1 MADIVVLEDVVKQ
14 YRGVD
19 RVVIND
25 LTLRVPQGSL
35 VALEGPSGTG
45 KSTLL
50 RLIAG
55 VITPDSGTVKVF
67 GQDLSELSEGG
78 RAGLRLRRIGFI
90 FQDFKLLDELT
101 VLDNVVMPA
110 LLAGVKRAEARDRAL
125 VLLRQVGLD
134 EMAKRM
140 PDGLSGGE
148 QQRVAV
154 ARSLILEPELILADE
169 PTGNLDTRSGLMIMR
184 LLRSV
189 HQRGT
194 TIIVVTHD
202 HELAS
207 RCQQQLAMVDGR
219 LPTES
224 EFGAS

>member
-25 LTLRVPQGSL
+25 LTLCVPQGSL
-35 VALEGPSGTG
+35 VALQGPSGTG

-78 RAGLRLRRIGFI
+78 RAGLRLRRMGFI

-110 LLAGVKRAEARDRAL
+110 MLAGVKKAEAEDRAQ

-134 EMAKRM
+134 DMAKRM

-207 RCQQQLAMVDGR
+207 RCQQRLAMVDGR
-219 LPTES
+219 LPAES